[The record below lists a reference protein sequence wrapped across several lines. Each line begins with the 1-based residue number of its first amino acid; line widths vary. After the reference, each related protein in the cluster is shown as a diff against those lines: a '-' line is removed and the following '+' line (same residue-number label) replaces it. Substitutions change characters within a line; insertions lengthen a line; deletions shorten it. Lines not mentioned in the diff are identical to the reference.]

1 MDSSK
6 DNSDR
11 AHLQPSEPQLPPNLR
26 QPPETPTNSQLKRK
40 PGPLI
45 WWLLMI
51 ALLIWN
57 LFTFWPSS
65 RGQVNMPYTDFL
77 EQVRTGNVAKV
88 HISGDEITGDFATP
102 IEWPSKKSGEKAKSA
117 TTNSMT
123 GKSANTPKSTSN
135 PVARGAPKAAKY
147 SAFHVI
153 FPQSIGDPKLIE
165 ELESHNVTIEAE
177 QPSSNWLIFLLTDGL
192 PLLLLIAL
200 FVGMSRAASRSQ
212 AGIFS
217 FGRSKARRYSSE
229 NPRVTFLDVAG
240 VPEAKAQLQEEVDFL
255 RHSQKYHDLGAR
267 IPRGVLLVGHPG
279 TGKTLLARAVAGEAD
294 VPFYNI
300 SASEF
305 VEMFVGVGAS
315 RVRDLFSQ
323 SKATSPAIIFIDE
336 LDAVGRRRGAGL
348 GQTNDEREQT
358 LNQLLV
364 EMDGFDERNEVIVLA
379 ATNRPDVLDPAL
391 LRPGRFDRQVVVGLP
406 DREARRDILL
416 IHTRDLPLGEDVDL
430 ELIARGTIGFS
441 GADLANLSN
450 EAALLAA
457 RHSHNNV
464 TREDFDE
471 ALDKIMLGET
481 MPKLQDERERKTVA
495 YHEAG
500 HAVVAWFTPE
510 ADPVHKVSIIP
521 HGRALGITEQL
532 PMEDMHNYSRTYLLA
547 RITVML
553 GGRAS
558 EELMLGEITTGA
570 EKDLIEATRIAR
582 RMTTH
587 WGMGDLGL
595 AAFKEDDQ
603 QPFLGYELSQGRDF
617 SEKTASLIDDEVQ
630 SILRNRFDTARQ
642 ILTTNRPR
650 LERLVKKLL
659 KYECVSQKELNRI
672 LGPRPEIADQYP
684 ASADS
689 EEQSIVVDTP
699 VIH

>member
-1 MDSSK
+1 MV
-6 DNSDR
+6 
-11 AHLQPSEPQLPPNLR
+11 
-26 QPPETPTNSQLKRK
+26 
-40 PGPLI
+40 
-45 WWLLMI
+45 WWLLLMG
-51 ALLIWN
+51 LLIWN
-57 LFTFWPSS
+57 LFTFWPSTKE
-65 RGQVNMPYTDFL
+65 QVKMPYTAFL
-77 EQVRTGNVAKV
+77 TQVRAGNVKKV
-88 HISGDEITGDFATP
+88 HISGDEITGDFNKP
-102 IEWPSKKSGEKAKSA
+102 VKWPPPKSEASSKPAAAASAKKKSKSPPKSGAKSG
-117 TTNSMT
+117 NS
-123 GKSANTPKSTSN
+123 SEST
-135 PVARGAPKAAKY
+135 KAAKY
-147 SAFHVI
+147 SKFHVI
-153 FPQSIGDPKLIE
+153 FPQSIGDPKLTE
-165 ELESHNVTIEAE
+165 LLESHNVTIEAE
-177 QPSSNWLIFLLTDGL
+177 PPSSNWLIFLLTDGL

-212 AGIFS
+212 SGIFS

-229 NPRVTFLDVAG
+229 NPRVTFSDVAG

-279 TGKTLLARAVAGEAD
+279 TGKTLLARAIAGEAE
-294 VPFYNI
+294 VPFFNI

-323 SKATSPAIIFIDE
+323 AKATSPAIIFIDE

-416 IHTRDLPLGEDVDL
+416 IHTKGLRLAEDVNL
-430 ELIARGTIGFS
+430 EIVARGTIGLS

-457 RHSHNNV
+457 RRSHDRV
-464 TREDFDE
+464 TQADFDE
-471 ALDKIMLGET
+471 ALDKIMLGEA
-481 MPKLQDERERKTVA
+481 MPKLQDVRERETVA

-500 HAVVAWFTPE
+500 HAVVAWFSPM
-510 ADPVHKVSIIP
+510 ADPVHKVTIIP
-521 HGRALGITEQL
+521 HGRALGVTEQL
-532 PMEDMHNYSRTYLLA
+532 PLEDRHNYARSYLFA
-547 RITVML
+547 RIAVML

-558 EELMLGEITTGA
+558 EELMLEEITTGA
-570 EKDLIEATRIAR
+570 ENDLVEATRVAR
-582 RMTTH
+582 RMATR
-587 WGMGDLGL
+587 WGMSDLGL
-595 AAFKEDDQ
+595 AAFKNDEQ

-617 SEKTASLIDDEVQ
+617 SEKTASLIDDEIQ
-630 SILRNRFDTARQ
+630 FILKECMETARQ
-642 ILTTNRPR
+642 ILTAKRPQ
-650 LERLVKKLL
+650 LLRLVEELL
-659 KYECVSQKELNRI
+659 KSESVIQEELDRI
-672 LGPRPEIADQYP
+672 LGPRPEAVVRGP
-684 ASADS
+684 ASPDP
-689 EEQSIVVDTP
+689 DTQP
-699 VIH
+699 AMAGTSASHRKDRGDTLARMRQGNGLDPYAKK